1 MSWRRGR
8 GGDECRRRRPD
19 IVTRDVSLLAGGQF
33 HFAIT
38 ERRVNQRHE
47 SIFLQ
52 FHIGAIP
59 LLRTVAI
66 EWSGIG
72 GDGIESSTVRGRRL
86 IRIRFSASGQHD
98 RGRDRCTQEKEGLSF
113 QLHIPESFPE
123 A

>member
-1 MSWRRGR
+1 MRWRRSR
-8 GGDECRRRRPD
+8 GGDKCGRRRPD

-38 ERRVNQRHE
+38 ERRANQRHQ

-52 FHIGAIP
+52 FHIGAVA

-72 GDGIESSTVRGRRL
+72 DDGIEPSTVRGRRL
-86 IRIRFSASGQHD
+86 IRIGFGASGQHD
-98 RGRDRCTQEKEGLSF
+98 RGRDRCIQKKEYLSF
-113 QLHIPESFPE
+113 PFHVHESFPE